1 MVDAAVETRKN
12 LFVFETENK
21 KNKKKNQLH
30 VYFPELTN

>member
-21 KNKKKNQLH
+21 NQLH